1 MLSWIAASVLFASS
15 EEGAGLVVE
24 HFHYVGPFLVL
35 LLCGLGLPLPEEITL
50 LGAGI
55 LVHQG
60 EADFA
65 AIALVCAAAIL
76 IGDSIPYWL
85 GRHFGQAA
93 LRIGWV
99 ARVLHPERFAALERR
114 FAAHGNWVVFTCRF
128 LPGVRIPGYF
138 VAGTLGMGYARF
150 LTLDGLGVLLSVPL
164 AIWLGILFGDSIERM
179 EKHVA
184 DFHLL
189 LAFLLVSVVLVL
201 ATRHFVRRRLRRIA
215 SGDSPPRIE

>member
-1 MLSWIAASVLFASS
+1 M
-15 EEGAGLVVE
+15 
-24 HFHYVGPFLVL
+24 
-35 LLCGLGLPLPEEITL
+35 PLPEELSL
-50 LGAGI
+50 LAAGI
-55 LVHQG
+55 LLFQERV
-60 EADFA
+60 EYWPMLA
-65 AIALVCAAAIL
+65 VCVAGVVG
-76 IGDSIPYWL
+76 GDVIPYTV
-85 GRHFGQAA
+85 GRVFGKRA
-93 LRIGWV
+93 LRYRAVRRLI
-99 ARVLHPERFAALERR
+99 HPRRFRKLERR